1 MMHHARIAQ
10 RAFNTPL
17 MVEPSKALAFLCGMG
32 PRIAGQ
38 EIIFQGSDQA
48 EADVTRAALPAHAS
62 LIGGGIADRQQD
74 HDTRAFV
81 LIDGIAVIEI
91 GGTLVH
97 RGAWIGQSSGL
108 TSYEGIA
115 ARIDAAVADPA
126 VRGIAL
132 EIDSFGGEVAGVFD
146 LADRIRAA
154 RDVKPIHAFV
164 AEHAL
169 SAGYALASQA
179 DHITL
184 PRTGAVGSIGVV
196 TLHTEMSGMLEQK
209 GVTVTLVHAGAHK
222 IDANP
227 YEPLPDTVQA
237 RMQAEL
243 ESLQTLFAQTVAAGR
258 GNRLDVQAAL
268 DTEAAVLRGSEAV
281 AAGLADAVADPR
293 TAFRTFAKTLNRS
306 ASIQGSPKPPRA
318 TDPKTPK
325 EIPMNA
331 TTDPADETE
340 PEAPTSQPET
350 PPAETEA
357 AAPPVASVPHALP
370 QQSAPVQTIE
380 LDRPA
385 AAAPDA
391 DAIRAEAAEVA
402 QVCSQASRLGVQIDA
417 ADAVKRGL
425 KPEALRAQVLEDLA
439 ARGDAASILVS
450 APAAAAAKD
459 SPLVAAARKAA
470 TDAAR

>member
-17 MVEPSKALAFLCGMG
+17 MVEPSKALAFLSGLG

-38 EIIFQGSDQA
+38 EITLQSGDLA
-48 EADVTRAALPAHAS
+48 GADVVHAALPARAS
-62 LIGGGIADRQQD
+62 LIGGALAERDNDQGNQPFTLIGGIA
-74 HDTRAFV
+74 
-81 LIDGIAVIEI
+81 LIEI
-91 GGTLVH
+91 AGTLVH

-115 ARIDAAVADPA
+115 AQIDAAIADPQ

-132 EIDSFGGEVAGVFD
+132 EIDSFGGEVAGAFD

-154 RDVKPIHAFV
+154 RDQKPVHAFL

-196 TLHTEMSGMLEQK
+196 TLHTEMSGMLELK

-222 IDANP
+222 TDANP
-227 YEPLPDTVQA
+227 YEPLPEAIRV
-237 RMQAEL
+237 RMQGEL
-243 ESLQTLFAQTVAAGR
+243 EGLRTLFAQTVAAGR
-258 GNRLDVQAAL
+258 GNRLDVHAAL
-268 DTEAAVLRGSEAV
+268 DTEAAVLRGAAAV

-293 TAFRTFAKTLNRS
+293 SAFQAFAESTHNRAGPISRAAITTHPSSPRKETA
-306 ASIQGSPKPPRA
+306 
-318 TDPKTPK
+318 
-325 EIPMNA
+325 MNA
-331 TTDPADETE
+331 ITDPADETD
-340 PEAPTSQPET
+340 PEAPAPQ
-350 PPAETEA
+350 AETTPA
-357 AAPPVASVPHALP
+357 QAPMPVANTPP
-370 QQSAPVQTIE
+370 QQSDPVVPVI
-380 LDRPA
+380 
-385 AAAPDA
+385 AAPDA

-402 QVCSQASRLGVQIDA
+402 QVCAQAARLGVQIDA

-439 ARGDAASILVS
+439 ARGDAASIVAS

-459 SPLVAAARKAA
+459 SPLVAAAKQAA
-470 TDAAR
+470 TNAAR

>member
-1 MMHHARIAQ
+1 MHHARIAQ

-38 EIIFQGSDQA
+38 EIIFLGSDQA

-108 TSYEGIA
+108 TSYEGIT

-132 EIDSFGGEVAGVFD
+132 EIDSFGGEVAGAFD

-293 TAFRTFAKTLNRS
+293 TAFRTFVKTLNRP
-306 ASIQGSPKPPRA
+306 ASIPASPKLPRA

-340 PEAPTSQPET
+340 PDAPTSQ
-350 PPAETEA
+350 AEA
-357 AAPPVASVPHALP
+357 AEMPTPIPAAITSS
-370 QQSAPVQTIE
+370 QQSNPVV
-380 LDRPA
+380 PA

-439 ARGDAASILVS
+439 ARGDAASILAS
-450 APAAAAAKD
+450 TPAAAAAKD